1 MTEHLPECP
10 VEKMLRSGRTVG
22 SQTCICDALR
32 ACEERVRS
40 NPDWRSHILL
50 DELERCLALAR
61 KEWEVQAR
69 PGVVSIAD
77 YRSVCKWA
85 YIKGLDA
92 AREAVASLRGYFGTD
107 GNGDGTVWVE
117 KIEALSVID
126 ALREGDQP

>member
-10 VEKMLRSGRTVG
+10 CNDKAAHPDGCLCCEVASP
-22 SQTCICDALR
+22 CICDRLR

-61 KEWEVQAR
+61 KEWEVEAR

-85 YIKGLDA
+85 YIKGLDD
-92 AREAVASLRGYFGTD
+92 AREA
-107 GNGDGTVWVE
+107 
-117 KIEALSVID
+117 ALAVTRNSGKRDMCAAMD
-126 ALREGDQP
+126 ALREKMQ